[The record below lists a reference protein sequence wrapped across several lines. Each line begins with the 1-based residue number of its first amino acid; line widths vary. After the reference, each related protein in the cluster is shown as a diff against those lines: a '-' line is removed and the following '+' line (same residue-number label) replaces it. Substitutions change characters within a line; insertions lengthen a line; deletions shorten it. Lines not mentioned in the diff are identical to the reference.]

1 MHMSKLLL
9 GTAAA
14 VAFASAVS
22 AAGLTASETMRCKL
36 TNVAKDAALYDG
48 TCTVTQELSGT
59 LNLYTVNMGSA
70 EPFKFATTDGKTWM
84 HGPDHVQF
92 RDLGKGAIFKWSD
105 FALSVAE

>member
-1 MHMSKLLL
+1 MHMSKLIL

-22 AAGLTASETMRCKL
+22 AAGLTATETMQCKL
-36 TNVAKDAALYDG
+36 TNVAKDAALYNG
-48 TCTVTQELSGT
+48 ICTVTQEVSGSST
-59 LNLYTVNMGSA
+59 IYTVKMGSG
-70 EPFKFATTDGKTWM
+70 EPFLFASSDGKTWM
-84 HGPDHVQF
+84 HGPEEVQF